1 MLCLPMAHPC
11 SVEGCDRS
19 AKSGRT
25 ICDGHRKQKQY
36 GRPLTSLVPRKRT
49 LRGALVDAAIAL
61 ADVSTH
67 DDSAFAARWDQLKMA
82 ALRYARAETTAGESS
97 ATPNEVAAT
106 DEATHRILIVRD

>member
-1 MLCLPMAHPC
+1 
-11 SVEGCDRS
+11 
-19 AKSGRT
+19 
-25 ICDGHRKQKQY
+25 
-36 GRPLTSLVPRKRT
+36 
-49 LRGALVDAAIAL
+49 VDAAIAL

-67 DDSAFAARWDQLKMA
+67 GDDDDAFAARWDQLKMA